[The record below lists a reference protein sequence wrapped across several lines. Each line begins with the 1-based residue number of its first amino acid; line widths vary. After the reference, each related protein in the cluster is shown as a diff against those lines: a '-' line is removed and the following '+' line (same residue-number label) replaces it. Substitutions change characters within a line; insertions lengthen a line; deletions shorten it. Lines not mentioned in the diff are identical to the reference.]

1 MSDETAKEKA
11 GETVADLTRFSLRND
26 SV

>member
-11 GETVADLTRFSLRND
+11 GETSQGFTRFFLRND